1 MSTITKTAQRAL
13 VIDGLWRLPLGI
25 CQFENFRAWRLS
37 DQFPEDCKATFTGD
51 VIFLETPDS
60 LRWGDRSDRPHGVD
74 ENMPGFLIDDWLQ
87 VPFEAFT
94 FDGFRAWAHSAGF
107 PTTIKATY
115 ADGSIEIDMSPEE
128 QESHGKLKVQIVGR
142 LGAIIEKEQLGD
154 LLVERTMLTCAK
166 ADLST
171 EPDILFCSWQSY
183 RTGRVVPREWKEH
196 SGRYVEIAGA
206 PDLVIELISNSSEA
220 KDKRTLK
227 RKYWKA
233 GIPEYWLIDARG
245 EAIDFQIF
253 RRGKRGYQAVE
264 PDPQGYR
271 RSAVLNRSFR
281 ITRRL
286 NPVGRYAYRLLHR

>member
-13 VIDGLWRLPLGI
+13 TIDGRWRLPLGI
-25 CQFENFRAWRLS
+25 RKLDQFRAWWLS

-51 VIFLETPDS
+51 LIFLETPDS
-60 LRWGDRSDRPHGVD
+60 LRWGDRRDRPHAVD

-87 VPFEAFT
+87 VPFDAFT
-94 FDGFRAWAHSAGF
+94 FDGFRAWAHSDGF

-128 QESHGKLKVQIVGR
+128 QESHGKLKVEIVVELGR
-142 LGAIIEKEQLGD
+142 YIRAQRIGD

-206 PDLVIELISNSSEA
+206 PDLVIELIRA
-220 KDKRTLK
+220 TVPKPRTN
-227 RKYWKA
+227 
-233 GIPEYWLIDARG
+233 AR
-245 EAIDFQIF
+245 
-253 RRGKRGYQAVE
+253 
-264 PDPQGYR
+264 
-271 RSAVLNRSFR
+271 
-281 ITRRL
+281 
-286 NPVGRYAYRLLHR
+286 